1 MTLLGYLCYLIA
13 ILLHI
18 LNKLYNLKFKD
29 NEFQYNWKI
38 ETDDSI
44 VIYIYK
50 FTFWYLI
57 LNNILILM
65 KLMAYWTKML
75 IIYYT

>member
-1 MTLLGYLCYLIA
+1 MTLLDYLCYLIA

-29 NEFQYNWKI
+29 NEFQYDWKI

>member
-29 NEFQYNWKI
+29 NEFQYDWKI